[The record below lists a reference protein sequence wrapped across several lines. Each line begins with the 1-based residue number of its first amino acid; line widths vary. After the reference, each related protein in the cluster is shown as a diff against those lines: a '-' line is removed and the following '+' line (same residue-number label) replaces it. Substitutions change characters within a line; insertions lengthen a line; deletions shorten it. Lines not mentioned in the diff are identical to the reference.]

1 MSEYAP
7 ISSANEL
14 DLVDDAECL
23 DGYLAGLKGT
33 PEPGSDKS
41 KSFWHGWRNGM
52 IDKGRLPSDY
62 AAQRLAT
69 EVIRR
74 QRAH

>member
-1 MSEYAP
+1 MSEYQPLA
-7 ISSANEL
+7 SVVELEFLNE
-14 DLVDDAECL
+14 DECV
-23 DGYLAGLKGT
+23 DGYLSGLRDD

-52 IDKGRLPSDY
+52 MDKGRLPRD
-62 AAQRLAT
+62 AAADNLAC
-69 EVIRR
+69 EYVRR